1 MLLCEILIGTEPKQ
15 VLRMHRHLF
24 AVLSLMVFTSI
35 SFLFYYYGLFTVEKE
50 TFFNI
55 ASFFWAGVIFFTI
68 AIRTGLNK
76 RYYDPSLTVPQLLW
90 STTFLLVV
98 TYLLNDWRGL
108 TLMGY
113 FGMLSFGYFKLR
125 FREFLTVSLYAV
137 LGYGLIILYIFTN
150 QPERI
155 NINLELL
162 QLLAFS
168 GTIVVMLYTGSSI
181 DRLRQRTKKQTID
194 LQEALE
200 INKRLATTDELTGL
214 YNRRYFM
221 DKLAMQKAL
230 SERNKADFVICYCDL
245 DNFKRIND
253 TFGHHPGDIV
263 LQKFSQILKSLIRE
277 VDFAAR
283 FGGEEFVCLLVD
295 TDLKNAKKITERI
308 RISLANYNFNDIAP
322 SLRATVSIGITNFKQ
337 FNTIQETLMNADNR
351 MYLAKKLGRNK
362 VIAVDEEEL
371 KAQIK
376 SSNIVR

>member
-1 MLLCEILIGTEPKQ
+1 
-15 VLRMHRHLF
+15 MHRHLF

-137 LGYGLIILYIFTN
+137 LGYGLIILYIFIN